1 MERLLDKGVT
11 VAEAL
16 RSVNNVYAKYGSVTK
31 QLKEMAKD
39 ERNGGHISLQGR
51 RNIRIVG

>member
-1 MERLLDKGVT
+1 MERLLDKGVV

-16 RSVNNVYAKYGSVTK
+16 RSVDSVYAKYGSITK

-39 ERNGGHISLQGR
+39 ERNGGHRALQGGS
-51 RNIRIVG
+51 IRIVG